1 MGFDADDAASN
12 VTGIEREVL
21 GWDVFA
27 DASRQ
32 LSKAVLS
39 SGFRPDVVIAIA
51 RGGLLLAGAMSY
63 ALGTKNC
70 GSINVQFYTGVDERL
85 PEPVLSGPMLDA
97 PSLTG
102 LRVLLVDDVSD
113 SGHTLAMVVALL
125 RETACEVRTAT
136 LYTKPRTVLVPDFTW
151 CETDRWIVFPWA
163 SLPPVSESLAGVTL
177 PSDTVRDGTLP
188 AASLLAAS
196 LPLVVERVAGA
207 AL

>member
-1 MGFDADDAASN
+1 MTYHWEMGFDADDAASD

-32 LSKAVLS
+32 LSSMVLS

-151 CETDRWIVFPWA
+151 CETDAWIVFPWA
-163 SLPPVSESLAGVTL
+163 SLPPVAESLAGA
-177 PSDTVRDGTLP
+177 TLP
-188 AASLLAAS
+188 AASLL
-196 LPLVVERVAGA
+196 
-207 AL
+207 